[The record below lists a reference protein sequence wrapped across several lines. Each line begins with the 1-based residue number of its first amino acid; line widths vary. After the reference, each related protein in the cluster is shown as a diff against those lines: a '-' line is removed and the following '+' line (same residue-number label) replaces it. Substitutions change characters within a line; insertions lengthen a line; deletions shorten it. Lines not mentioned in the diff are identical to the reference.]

1 MRYCFAFLGFPSRCK
16 NTVPLYSVWK
26 CPLHVRL
33 HQFAV
38 VRIRINLLLDSLKRD
53 CSFSISELSNF
64 IKTKSKQSSSGNGN
78 SNINNIQ
85 FSTSKFHW
93 FLDQRIISCLMDV
106 DENDLKGPE
115 VPEIKPEGSL
125 DILLQTTRHCS
136 TEYYNYCIAL
146 SEVLQNTSMWE
157 VEDCRR
163 INNRDPDP
171 IYLPYAQIYR
181 FLSALFHGQPLPNM
195 SDLSSGAFLD
205 LLTCLVH
212 ILRMVKNKNKRVNQG
227 DSAQNS
233 FDIDM
238 AEKIKRATE
247 MVIEK
252 MGIFLALASA
262 ARFNSY
268 FYTRRQYISQEY
280 NEHPV
285 APLHLLSKV
294 EHPTS
299 LKQTHFLVQHLI
311 TKFKEVW
318 LLPSASQL
326 LSSEDIKSNG
336 VPESL
341 SKRLSMFALNPLS
354 LPIEVISPFQKILDD
369 FRQSCLSRFPLLSCF
384 KSVLCNSLPLEIVS
398 AVEPPIPTSETDC
411 SQAKRRCI
419 KKSSNKT
426 QSEKHRTIREK
437 IISMKDSLSVDAST
451 YKKDNQVQSDKG
463 TSSGIQLTSRNFV
476 KWCPGTHFI
485 RVSDP
490 EEDASVKM
498 FLNKRYKVK
507 IVKKEKIDQTI

>member
-1 MRYCFAFLGFPSRCK
+1 
-16 NTVPLYSVWK
+16 
-26 CPLHVRL
+26 
-33 HQFAV
+33 
-38 VRIRINLLLDSLKRD
+38 
-53 CSFSISELSNF
+53 
-64 IKTKSKQSSSGNGN
+64 
-78 SNINNIQ
+78 
-85 FSTSKFHW
+85 
-93 FLDQRIISCLMDV
+93 
-106 DENDLKGPE
+106 
-115 VPEIKPEGSL
+115 
-125 DILLQTTRHCS
+125 
-136 TEYYNYCIAL
+136 
-146 SEVLQNTSMWE
+146 
-157 VEDCRR
+157 
-163 INNRDPDP
+163 
-171 IYLPYAQIYR
+171 
-181 FLSALFHGQPLPNM
+181 M

-354 LPIEVISPFQKILDD
+354 LPIE
-369 FRQSCLSRFPLLSCF
+369 
-384 KSVLCNSLPLEIVS
+384 SVLCNSLPLEIVS